1 MFKNLFGKKKESSSN
16 KSLELK
22 SPVNGSYVKIEDIP
36 DPVFAEKMMGEGFG
50 IEPTDGEIV
59 APVSGEVIQVFQT
72 NHAVGIKT
80 EDDVEVL
87 LHIGLETVAMEGKG
101 FTGHV
106 SEGDQVTAG
115 DKLVD
120 VDLSL
125 VEQEA
130 NSTVTPVI
138 ITNSN
143 DIIDTFDYVN
153 TADVKAGE
161 TVVMKVNLK

>member
-1 MFKNLFGKKKESSSN
+1 MFKNLFGKKKEDQSG
-16 KSLELK
+16 KVLEIS
-22 SPVNGSYVKIEDIP
+22 SPVNGKYVKIEDIP

-50 IEPTDGEIV
+50 IEPSEGSVV

-80 EDDVEVL
+80 DSGVEVL
-87 LHIGLETVAMEGKG
+87 IHIGLETVAMEGEG

-106 SEGDQVTAG
+106 AQGDKVKTG

-125 VEQEA
+125 VEKEA
-130 NSTVTPVI
+130 NSTITPVI
-138 ITNSN
+138 ITNSA
-143 DIIDTFDYVN
+143 DVIESFDYVE
-153 TADVKAGE
+153 TSEVTAGE
-161 TVVMKVNLK
+161 SVVMKVTLK